1 MYQKIMK
8 MNQNT
13 KTILAISIATVFS
26 LSVVAING
34 IPQAT
39 AEKFKNPDFE
49 SDDCIVT
56 GFGEDLEEQT
66 GEKLNCK
73 MQAWLQE
80 KGKHLKYQIKISG
93 MELKDTNS
101 DSVDDVDGMHIHK
114 MTNDDV
120 TNPKGPHQLNIFGH
134 PGVDDSSNVAISK
147 KGIGQGL
154 WDDKDE
160 TLSYGEPDNS
170 HKLSE
175 NLGLLCEGKA
185 FSAIHGQN
193 EDRPGHNAPYMK
205 IVFEPT
211 EKGLQLCEKLGY

>member
-1 MYQKIMK
+1 MK
-8 MNQNT
+8 LNQNT
-13 KTILAISIATVFS
+13 KTVLAISIAAIFAM
-26 LSVVAING
+26 SVVAISE

-39 AEKFKNPDFE
+39 AEKSNNPDFE

-56 GFGEDLEEQT
+56 GFAIANYENYDELECEM
-66 GEKLNCK
+66 K
-73 MQAWLQE
+73 AWLQE

-101 DSVDDVDGMHIHK
+101 DPLDDVDGMHIHK
-114 MTNDDV
+114 ATAPDS
-120 TNPKGPHQLNIFGH
+120 TPANPKGPHQLNIFGH
-134 PGVDDSSNVAISK
+134 PGVDDASNVAIPK
-147 KGIGQGL
+147 KGIVKGI

-160 TLSYGEPDNS
+160 NLSYGEPDNS

-175 NLGLLCEGKA
+175 NLGLLCEGNVFTA
-185 FSAIHGQN
+185 VHGQL
-193 EDRPGHNAPYMK
+193 EDRPGHKAPYMK